1 MRKERKEERNAQVD
15 RENAKDDSDEQKRV
29 YEAVLRDFLHIASVQ
44 EREAAARRVT
54 AEYMAEFTNYDDAG
68 GSEFRGARAVLAA
81 LNQTLA
87 EYAMRA
93 TPPEDV
99 ARVKAAQKQ
108 AEERVIEMSRRQGG
122 ATRRSS
128 LPRLLAMRSSS
139 ATRRTYS
146 RRRRA

>member
-15 RENAKDDSDEQKRV
+15 REDAKDDSDEQKRV
-29 YEAVLRDFLHIASVQ
+29 YEGVLRDFLHIASVQ

-54 AEYMAEFTNYDDAG
+54 AEYMAEFTDYDAG

>member
-15 RENAKDDSDEQKRV
+15 REQAKDYSDEQKRV
-29 YEAVLRDFLHIASVQ
+29 YERVLRDFLHIASVQ

-54 AEYMAEFTNYDDAG
+54 AEYMAEFTDYDAG

-99 ARVKAAQKQ
+99 ARVRAAQKQ
-108 AEERVIEMSRRQGG
+108 AEERVVEMGRRQGG